1 MEYRQNLCT
10 FAYKTKHELEMKRY
24 LTYILL
30 LLLTCLCVPPVE
42 AASSVFRN
50 LSVSDGLPDLVVNV
64 IYKDSKGYV
73 WMGTNTSVERF
84 DGIRLEHYMVEGSN
98 ENLKRVFALMEMP
111 GNELWVG
118 TGMGLFRLA
127 EGAEKLERLAPE
139 MITSGV
145 HAFCK
150 VGDALYVGTEKG
162 LYVYKNGVFA
172 HVLVDKNVFSKANFV
187 TGISEGDSGV
197 LWLSTMGG
205 LKSLCLSDQKVVSFP
220 DELGKKGQNLSYYN
234 ITRIGSKVFMGTMTD
249 GLVAFDTLSKSFS
262 HYLDVGCGVIS
273 SLSGDGK
280 DLLYVG
286 TDGNGV
292 HFISVSR
299 QSVVRSF
306 RHDRDADSQI
316 RSNSV
321 YSVLVDRDGLLWIG
335 FYQLGVDYTLFQSDL
350 FSTYKYENLFD
361 SRDMAVRTIAF
372 HGSQKLIGSRDGF
385 VCIDEADGRFRSFK
399 SPRLRA
405 SIIVSSCY
413 FNGKYYIGTYG
424 GGMYV
429 LDASTLELHDFD
441 VASEPF
447 LHGHIFVIR
456 SDNRGNL
463 WIGTSAGLYCFRD
476 GKIVRHYT
484 SDSSK
489 LPEGN
494 VYEIYFD
501 SSHKGWI
508 CTETGIC
515 IWEPSSESLKNDV
528 FPEGFVHKEKIRMI
542 YETSDHQ
549 LYFLPDKGELFVS
562 DLTMNHFNRLT
573 PGTLLDGKSLM
584 AVVEDSEGWLWV
596 ATNKGM
602 YRFDKKNQVV
612 PFNFADG
619 IPSLIFINCVP
630 IKDEEGNFW
639 FGNSR
644 GLVRL
649 NGKEMGM
656 LPSRYVISLSD
667 VLVNGKSMQRQL
679 TGEEGHYSLTL
690 ENSQKSVTIQ
700 FSALTYSDPN
710 SLMYEYKLGEEGEW
724 ISLMGKSEVS
734 LYDLPSGVTSFII
747 RQIGYP
753 DSAMTLD
760 ICIPNRSWLHGLY
773 LFIIIVLVVAGV
785 YIFRR
790 CLLRVVWS
798 VLRKL
803 NGINDTEMPVVI
815 EAEKTE
821 KEPEETSQEVEIAQ
835 EEVLERPAMPKPEK
849 KSTSSTEDKYRTN
862 KVSPE
867 ECKRLFRLLEQE
879 MKRNKPYRN
888 PNLKVADLAVAIGTT
903 SHSLSYLFNQYLEK
917 NYYDYINEYRVEE
930 FKSLILKDEYA
941 KYTLTAMAE
950 LCGFSSRASFFR
962 TFKKLAGITPNEYIK
977 QVSGE
982 HRPVD

>member
-30 LLLTCLCVPPVE
+30 LLLTCLCVPQVE

-50 LSVSDGLPDLVVNV
+50 LSVSDGLPDLVINV

-127 EGAEKLERLAPE
+127 EGTEKLERLAPE

-456 SDNRGNL
+456 PDNRGNL

-515 IWEPSSESLKNDV
+515 IWDPSSESLKNDV
-528 FPEGFVHKEKIRMI
+528 FPEGFVHKEK
-542 YETSDHQ
+542 
-549 LYFLPDKGELFVS
+549 
-562 DLTMNHFNRLT
+562 
-573 PGTLLDGKSLM
+573 
-584 AVVEDSEGWLWV
+584 
-596 ATNKGM
+596 
-602 YRFDKKNQVV
+602 
-612 PFNFADG
+612 
-619 IPSLIFINCVP
+619 
-630 IKDEEGNFW
+630 
-639 FGNSR
+639 
-644 GLVRL
+644 
-649 NGKEMGM
+649 
-656 LPSRYVISLSD
+656 
-667 VLVNGKSMQRQL
+667 
-679 TGEEGHYSLTL
+679 
-690 ENSQKSVTIQ
+690 SV
-700 FSALTYSDPN
+700 
-710 SLMYEYKLGEEGEW
+710 
-724 ISLMGKSEVS
+724 
-734 LYDLPSGVTSFII
+734 
-747 RQIGYP
+747 
-753 DSAMTLD
+753 
-760 ICIPNRSWLHGLY
+760 
-773 LFIIIVLVVAGV
+773 
-785 YIFRR
+785 
-790 CLLRVVWS
+790 
-798 VLRKL
+798 
-803 NGINDTEMPVVI
+803 
-815 EAEKTE
+815 
-821 KEPEETSQEVEIAQ
+821 
-835 EEVLERPAMPKPEK
+835 
-849 KSTSSTEDKYRTN
+849 
-862 KVSPE
+862 
-867 ECKRLFRLLEQE
+867 
-879 MKRNKPYRN
+879 
-888 PNLKVADLAVAIGTT
+888 
-903 SHSLSYLFNQYLEK
+903 
-917 NYYDYINEYRVEE
+917 
-930 FKSLILKDEYA
+930 
-941 KYTLTAMAE
+941 
-950 LCGFSSRASFFR
+950 
-962 TFKKLAGITPNEYIK
+962 
-977 QVSGE
+977 
-982 HRPVD
+982 

>member
-1 MEYRQNLCT
+1 
-10 FAYKTKHELEMKRY
+10 MKKCLIY
-24 LTYILL
+24 VYL
-30 LLLTCLCVPPVE
+30 LLLTSLCCLQARAV
-42 AASSVFRN
+42 SSEIRS
-50 LSVSDGLPDLVVNV
+50 LSVSDGLPDLVINT

-98 ENLKRVFALMEMP
+98 ENLKRVFALVEMP
-111 GNELWVG
+111 DNELWVG

-127 EGAEKLERLAPE
+127 DDAEKLEQLAPE

-150 VGDALYVGTEKG
+150 LEDVLYVGTEKG
-162 LYVYKNGVFA
+162 LYVYKAGVFE
-172 HVLVDKNVFSKANFV
+172 HVLVDKNVFSRANFV
-187 TGISEGDSGV
+187 TGMAEGEGGI

-205 LKSLCLSDQKVVSFP
+205 LKSLRLSDRAITSFP
-220 DELGKKGQNLSYYN
+220 DKLAKDGQNLSFYN
-234 ITRIGSKVFMGTMTD
+234 ITRIGSKIFMGTMTS
-249 GLVAFDTLSKSFS
+249 GLVFFDTSTKHFAR
-262 HYLDVGCGVIS
+262 YLDVGCGVIS
-273 SLSGDGK
+273 ALSGDGK

-292 HFISVSR
+292 HFISVSSHR
-299 QSVVRSF
+299 VVRTF
-306 RHDRDADSQI
+306 RHDRESDGQI

-350 FSTYKYENLFD
+350 FSTYQYENVFD

-385 VCIDEADGRFRSFK
+385 VFIDEADGRFQIFK
-399 SPRLRA
+399 APRLRA

-413 FNGKYYIGTYG
+413 FDGKYYIGTYG

-429 LDASTLELHDFD
+429 LDGTTLELRDFEI
-441 VASEPF
+441 ASEPF
-447 LHGHIFVIR
+447 QYGHIFVLR
-456 SDNRGNL
+456 PDDRGNL
-463 WIGTSAGLYCFRD
+463 WIGTSAGLYCYRN
-476 GKIVRHYT
+476 GKIVRHFK

-508 CTETGIC
+508 CTESGIC
-515 IWEPSSESLKNDV
+515 IWDPSSESLKNDV

-562 DLTMNHFNRLT
+562 DLTMSHFSRLM

-602 YRFDKKNQVV
+602 YRFDKKTKVV

-619 IPSLIFINCVP
+619 IPSLIFINCIP
-630 IKDEEGNFW
+630 IKDDEGNFW

-649 NGKEMGM
+649 NGKDMDM
-656 LPSRYVISLSD
+656 LPSRYIISLSD
-667 VLVNGKSMQRQL
+667 VLVNGKSMQHQL
-679 TGEEGHYSLTL
+679 SGEEGHYVLTL
-690 ENSQKSVTIQ
+690 ENSQKSVIIQ

-710 SLMYEYKLGEEGEW
+710 SLMYEYKLGEDGEW

-734 LYDLPSGVTSFII
+734 LYDLPSGVTSFVI

-760 ICIPNRSWLHGLY
+760 ICIPDRSWYKWIYSLLA
-773 LFIIIVLVVAGV
+773 LLLVISGV
-785 YIFRR
+785 YVFRR

-803 NGINDTEMPVVI
+803 NGINDTEMPVVV
-815 EAEKTE
+815 ETEKTE

-835 EEVLERPAMPKPEK
+835 EEVLERPATPKPEK
-849 KSTSSTEDKYRTN
+849 KSTSSIEDKYRTN

-888 PNLKVADLAVAIGTT
+888 PDLKVADLAVAIGTT
-903 SHSLSYLFNQYLEK
+903 SHSLSYLFNQYLQK

-977 QVSGE
+977 QVADE

>member
-1 MEYRQNLCT
+1 
-10 FAYKTKHELEMKRY
+10 MKKC
-24 LTYILL
+24 LIYIYL
-30 LLLTCLCVPPVE
+30 LLLTSLCCLQAGAV
-42 AASSVFRN
+42 SSEIRS
-50 LSVSDGLPDLVVNV
+50 LSVSDGLPDLVINT

-98 ENLKRVFALMEMP
+98 ENLKRVFALVEMP
-111 GNELWVG
+111 DNELWVG

-127 EGAEKLERLAPE
+127 DDAEKLERLAPE

-150 VGDALYVGTEKG
+150 LGDVLYVGTEKG
-162 LYVYKNGVFA
+162 LYVYKGGVFE
-172 HVLVDKNVFSKANFV
+172 HVLVDKNVFSRANFV
-187 TGISEGDSGV
+187 TGMVEGENGI

-205 LKSLCLSDQKVVSFP
+205 LKSFRLSDQTITSFS
-220 DELGKKGQNLSYYN
+220 DKLAKNGQNLSFYN
-234 ITRIGSKVFMGTMTD
+234 ITRIGSKIFMGTMTS
-249 GLVAFDTLSKSFS
+249 GLVLFDTASKHFS
-262 HYLDVGCGVIS
+262 RYLDVGCGVIS
-273 SLSGDGK
+273 ALSGDGK

-299 QSVVRSF
+299 QRVIRTF
-306 RHDRDADSQI
+306 RHDREADSQI

-350 FSTYKYENLFD
+350 FSTYQYENLFD

-385 VCIDEADGRFRSFK
+385 VFIDEADGRFQIFK
-399 SPRLRA
+399 APRLRA

-413 FNGKYYIGTYG
+413 FDGKYYIGTYG

-429 LDASTLELHDFD
+429 LDGATLELRDFEI
-441 VASEPF
+441 ASEPF
-447 LHGHIFVIR
+447 RHGHIFVLR
-456 SDNRGNL
+456 PDDRGNL
-463 WIGTSAGLYCFRD
+463 WIGTSAGLYCYRN
-476 GKIVRHYT
+476 GKIVRHFK

-508 CTETGIC
+508 CTESGIC
-515 IWEPSSESLKNDV
+515 IWDPSSESLKNDV

-562 DLTMNHFNRLT
+562 DLTMSHFSRLT

-602 YRFDKKNQVV
+602 YRFDKKTKVI

-619 IPSLIFINCVP
+619 IPSLIFINCIP
-630 IKDEEGNFW
+630 IKDEDGNFW

-649 NGKEMGM
+649 NGKDMDM
-656 LPSRYVISLSD
+656 LPSRYIISLSD
-667 VLVNGKSMQRQL
+667 VLVNGKSMQHQL
-679 TGEEGHYSLTL
+679 SGEEGHYALTL
-690 ENSQKSVTIQ
+690 ENSQKSVIIQ

-734 LYDLPSGVTSFII
+734 LYDLPSGVTSFVI

-760 ICIPNRSWLHGLY
+760 ICIPDRSWY
-773 LFIIIVLVVAGV
+773 KWIYSLVALLLAAAGV
-785 YIFRR
+785 YVFRR
-790 CLLRVVWS
+790 SLLRVVWA

-803 NGINDTEMPVVI
+803 NGFNDAEIPTVVEEGKKEE
-815 EAEKTE
+815 EAEEVVTPEIEPLTE
-821 KEPEETSQEVEIAQ
+821 EETAAEPIE
-835 EEVLERPAMPKPEK
+835 PKSEK
-849 KSTSSTEDKYRTN
+849 KTASSADDKYRTN

-867 ECKRLFRLLEQE
+867 ECKRLYRLLEQE
-879 MKRNKPYRN
+879 MKRNKSYRN
-888 PNLKVADLAVAIGTT
+888 PNLKVADLAVAIGTS

-917 NYYDYINEYRVEE
+917 DYYDYINEYRVEE

-950 LCGFSSRASFFR
+950 YCGFSSRASFFR

>member
-1 MEYRQNLCT
+1 
-10 FAYKTKHELEMKRY
+10 
-24 LTYILL
+24 
-30 LLLTCLCVPPVE
+30 
-42 AASSVFRN
+42 
-50 LSVSDGLPDLVVNV
+50 
-64 IYKDSKGYV
+64 
-73 WMGTNTSVERF
+73 
-84 DGIRLEHYMVEGSN
+84 
-98 ENLKRVFALMEMP
+98 
-111 GNELWVG
+111 
-118 TGMGLFRLA
+118 
-127 EGAEKLERLAPE
+127 
-139 MITSGV
+139 
-145 HAFCK
+145 
-150 VGDALYVGTEKG
+150 
-162 LYVYKNGVFA
+162 
-172 HVLVDKNVFSKANFV
+172 
-187 TGISEGDSGV
+187 
-197 LWLSTMGG
+197 
-205 LKSLCLSDQKVVSFP
+205 
-220 DELGKKGQNLSYYN
+220 
-234 ITRIGSKVFMGTMTD
+234 
-249 GLVAFDTLSKSFS
+249 
-262 HYLDVGCGVIS
+262 
-273 SLSGDGK
+273 
-280 DLLYVG
+280 
-286 TDGNGV
+286 
-292 HFISVSR
+292 
-299 QSVVRSF
+299 
-306 RHDRDADSQI
+306 
-316 RSNSV
+316 
-321 YSVLVDRDGLLWIG
+321 
-335 FYQLGVDYTLFQSDL
+335 
-350 FSTYKYENLFD
+350 
-361 SRDMAVRTIAF
+361 
-372 HGSQKLIGSRDGF
+372 
-385 VCIDEADGRFRSFK
+385 
-399 SPRLRA
+399 
-405 SIIVSSCY
+405 
-413 FNGKYYIGTYG
+413 
-424 GGMYV
+424 MYV
-429 LDASTLELHDFD
+429 LDGVTLELRDFEI
-441 VASEPF
+441 ASEPF
-447 LHGHIFVIR
+447 RHGHIFVLR
-456 SDNRGNL
+456 PDDRGNL
-463 WIGTSAGLYCFRD
+463 WIGTSAGLYCYRN
-476 GKIVRHYT
+476 GKIVRHFK

-508 CTETGIC
+508 CTESGIC
-515 IWEPSSESLKNDV
+515 IWDPSSESLKNDV

-562 DLTMNHFNRLT
+562 DLTMSHFSRLT

-602 YRFDKKNQVV
+602 YRFDKKTKVV

-619 IPSLIFINCVP
+619 IPSLIFINCIP

-649 NGKEMGM
+649 NGKDMDM
-656 LPSRYVISLSD
+656 LPSRYIISLSD
-667 VLVNGKSMQRQL
+667 VLVNGKSMQHQL
-679 TGEEGHYSLTL
+679 SGEEGHYALTL
-690 ENSQKSVTIQ
+690 ENSQKSVIIQ

>member
-1 MEYRQNLCT
+1 
-10 FAYKTKHELEMKRY
+10 MKKC
-24 LTYILL
+24 LIYIYL
-30 LLLTCLCVPPVE
+30 LLLTSLCCLQAGAV
-42 AASSVFRN
+42 SSEIRS
-50 LSVSDGLPDLVVNV
+50 LSVSDGLPDLVINT

-98 ENLKRVFALMEMP
+98 ENLKRVFALVEMP

-127 EGAEKLERLAPE
+127 DDAEKLERLAPE

-150 VGDALYVGTEKG
+150 LRDVLYVGTEKG
-162 LYVYKNGVFA
+162 LYVYKGGVFE
-172 HVLVDKNVFSKANFV
+172 HVLVDKNVFSRANFV
-187 TGISEGDSGV
+187 TGMVEGENGI

-205 LKSLCLSDQKVVSFP
+205 LKSLRLSDQSITSFS
-220 DELGKKGQNLSYYN
+220 DKLAKNGQNLSFYN
-234 ITRIGSKVFMGTMTD
+234 ITRIGSKVFMGTMTS
-249 GLVAFDTLSKSFS
+249 GLVLFDTASKHFS
-262 HYLDVGCGVIS
+262 RYLDVGCGVIS
-273 SLSGDGK
+273 ALSGDGK
-280 DLLYVG
+280 DVLYVG

-299 QSVVRSF
+299 QRVIRTF
-306 RHDRDADSQI
+306 RHDREADSQI

-350 FSTYKYENLFD
+350 FSTYQYENLFD

-385 VCIDEADGRFRSFK
+385 VFIDEADGRFQIFK
-399 SPRLRA
+399 APRLRA

-413 FNGKYYIGTYG
+413 FDGKYYIGTYG

-429 LDASTLELHDFD
+429 LDGATLELRDFEI
-441 VASEPF
+441 ASEPF
-447 LHGHIFVIR
+447 RHGHIFVLR
-456 SDNRGNL
+456 PDDRGNL
-463 WIGTSAGLYCFRD
+463 WIGTSAGLYCYRN
-476 GKIVRHYT
+476 GKIVRHFK

-508 CTETGIC
+508 CTESGIC
-515 IWEPSSESLKNDV
+515 IWDPSSESLKNDV
-528 FPEGFVHKEKIRMI
+528 FPEGFVHKEKIQMI
-542 YETSDHQ
+542 YETSDH
-549 LYFLPDKGELFVS
+549 LLFFLPHKGNLFVS
-562 DLTMNHFNRLT
+562 DLTMMHYNRVFLSN
-573 PGTLLDGKSLM
+573 LLDGTSLM

-596 ATNKGM
+596 ATNKGI
-602 YRFDKKNQVV
+602 YRFDKKNKLV
-612 PFNFADG
+612 PFNFAGG
-619 IPSLIFINCVP
+619 IPSLIFINCIP
-630 IKDEEGNFW
+630 IKDEKGNFW
-639 FGNSR
+639 FGNAK
-644 GLVRL
+644 GLVCL
-649 NGKEMGM
+649 NEKKINK

-667 VLVNGKSMQRQL
+667 VLVNGKSVQHQL
-679 TGEEGHYSLTL
+679 SYDKGRYSLML
-690 ENSQKSVTIQ
+690 ENSQKSVNVQ
-700 FSALTYSDPN
+700 FSPLTYSDPN

-734 LYDLPSGVTSFII
+734 LYDLPSGVTSFVI

-760 ICIPNRSWLHGLY
+760 ICIPDRSWHKWIYSLLA
-773 LFIIIVLVVAGV
+773 LLLVVAGV
-785 YIFRR
+785 YVFRR

-803 NGINDTEMPVVI
+803 NGLNDTEMLVVV
-815 EAEKTE
+815 
-821 KEPEETSQEVEIAQ
+821 EPEKKEEAVEEVAQ
-835 EEVLERPAMPKPEK
+835 EIEPVAEEAVAEPVEPKPEK
-849 KSTSSTEDKYRTN
+849 KTASSADDKYRTN

-867 ECKRLFRLLEQE
+867 ECKRLYRLLEQE

-950 LCGFSSRASFFR
+950 YCGFSSRASFFR

>member
-1 MEYRQNLCT
+1 
-10 FAYKTKHELEMKRY
+10 
-24 LTYILL
+24 
-30 LLLTCLCVPPVE
+30 
-42 AASSVFRN
+42 
-50 LSVSDGLPDLVVNV
+50 
-64 IYKDSKGYV
+64 
-73 WMGTNTSVERF
+73 
-84 DGIRLEHYMVEGSN
+84 
-98 ENLKRVFALMEMP
+98 
-111 GNELWVG
+111 
-118 TGMGLFRLA
+118 
-127 EGAEKLERLAPE
+127 
-139 MITSGV
+139 
-145 HAFCK
+145 
-150 VGDALYVGTEKG
+150 
-162 LYVYKNGVFA
+162 
-172 HVLVDKNVFSKANFV
+172 
-187 TGISEGDSGV
+187 
-197 LWLSTMGG
+197 
-205 LKSLCLSDQKVVSFP
+205 
-220 DELGKKGQNLSYYN
+220 
-234 ITRIGSKVFMGTMTD
+234 
-249 GLVAFDTLSKSFS
+249 
-262 HYLDVGCGVIS
+262 
-273 SLSGDGK
+273 
-280 DLLYVG
+280 
-286 TDGNGV
+286 
-292 HFISVSR
+292 
-299 QSVVRSF
+299 
-306 RHDRDADSQI
+306 
-316 RSNSV
+316 
-321 YSVLVDRDGLLWIG
+321 
-335 FYQLGVDYTLFQSDL
+335 
-350 FSTYKYENLFD
+350 
-361 SRDMAVRTIAF
+361 
-372 HGSQKLIGSRDGF
+372 
-385 VCIDEADGRFRSFK
+385 
-399 SPRLRA
+399 
-405 SIIVSSCY
+405 
-413 FNGKYYIGTYG
+413 
-424 GGMYV
+424 
-429 LDASTLELHDFD
+429 
-441 VASEPF
+441 
-447 LHGHIFVIR
+447 
-456 SDNRGNL
+456 
-463 WIGTSAGLYCFRD
+463 
-476 GKIVRHYT
+476 
-484 SDSSK
+484 
-489 LPEGN
+489 
-494 VYEIYFD
+494 
-501 SSHKGWI
+501 
-508 CTETGIC
+508 
-515 IWEPSSESLKNDV
+515 
-528 FPEGFVHKEKIRMI
+528 MI

>member
-1 MEYRQNLCT
+1 MRKYLKYIFLC
-10 FAYKTKHELEMKRY
+10 
-24 LTYILL
+24 LL
-30 LLLTCLCVPPVE
+30 LCSYAFQTKAV
-42 AASSVFRN
+42 SSVFRN
-50 LSVSDGLPDLVVNV
+50 LSVSDGLPDLVVNA
-64 IYKDSKGYV
+64 IYKDSRGYV

-84 DGIRLEHYMVEGSN
+84 DGIRLAHYMVEGSN
-98 ENLKRVFALMEMP
+98 ENLKRVFAFVEMP
-111 GNELWVG
+111 GDELWVG
-118 TGMGLFRLA
+118 TGMGIFRLTA
-127 EGAEKLERLAPE
+127 GHDKLERLASE

-150 VGDALYVGTEKG
+150 VGDALYIGSEKG
-162 LYVYKNGVFA
+162 VYIYRKGTFK
-172 HVLVDKNVFSKANFV
+172 HLLVDKNVFSSANFV
-187 TGISEGDSGV
+187 TGMVEGENGI
-197 LWLSTMGG
+197 LWLATMGG
-205 LKSLCLSDQKVVSFP
+205 LKSLRLSDRSIHAFS
-220 DELGKKGQNLSYYN
+220 DSLGKNGQNLSFYN
-234 ITRIGSKVFMGTMTD
+234 ITRIGQKVFLGTMTE
-249 GLVAFDTLSKSFS
+249 GLIVFDTSAKRFE
-262 HYLDVGCGVIS
+262 HYVDVGCIIIS
-273 SLSGDGK
+273 SLSSDGK

-292 HFISVSR
+292 HFISTR
-299 QSVVRSF
+299 RRRVVRSF
-306 RHDRDADSQI
+306 QHEHDSESNI

-321 YSVLVDRDGLLWIG
+321 YSVLVDRDGLIWVG
-335 FYQLGVDYTLFQSDL
+335 FYQLGVDYTLYQSDL
-350 FSTYKYENLFD
+350 FSTYKYGDVFD

-385 VCIDEADGRFRSFK
+385 VFIDESKGHFQCFK
-399 SPRLRA
+399 TPRLRA
-405 SIIVSSCY
+405 SIILSSCY

-429 LDASTLELHDFD
+429 LDAATMELHDFD
-441 VASEPF
+441 IVSEPF
-447 LHGHIFVIR
+447 MHGHIFSIR
-456 SDNRGNL
+456 PDYQGNL
-463 WIGTSAGLYCFRD
+463 WIGTSEGLYCFRE
-476 GKIVRHYT
+476 GKIMHHYT

-508 CTETGIC
+508 CTENGLC
-515 IWEPSSESLKNDV
+515 IWDPSSRSLKNDV

-542 YETSDHQ
+542 YETSDHH

-562 DLTMNHFNRLT
+562 DLSMNHFSRLT

-602 YRFDKKNQVV
+602 YRFDKKGQVV

-619 IPSLIFINCVP
+619 IPSLIFINCIP

-649 NGKEMGM
+649 DGKQMDM

-667 VLVNGKSMQRQL
+667 VLVNGKSMQQQL
-679 TGEEGHYSLTL
+679 TGGKGHYSLTL
-690 ENSQKSVTIQ
+690 ENAQKSVTIQ

-710 SLMYEYKLGEEGEW
+710 SLMYEYKLGEDGEW

-747 RQIGYP
+747 RQMGYP
-753 DSAMTLD
+753 DSSMTLD
-760 ICIPNRSWLHGLY
+760 ICIPNGSWLRWIYVFAVIAL
-773 LFIIIVLVVAGV
+773 LVAGI
-785 YIFRR
+785 YAFRR
-790 CLLRVVWS
+790 CLLRIVWS

-803 NGINDTEMPVVI
+803 NGISDTEMPIAI
-815 EAEKTE
+815 ESEKVE
-821 KEPEETSQEVEIAQ
+821 KETEEMPQGVETLH
-835 EEVLERPAMPKPEK
+835 EEALEEPVEQLKSEK
-849 KSTSSTEDKYRTN
+849 KAGASADGKYRTN

-867 ECKRLFRLLEQE
+867 ECKRLYRLLEQE
-879 MKRNKPYRN
+879 MKRSKPYRN

-903 SHSLSYLFNQYLEK
+903 SHALSYLFNQYLEK
-917 NYYDYINEYRVEE
+917 NYYDYINEYRVGE
-930 FKSLILKDEYA
+930 FKSLILKEEYA
-941 KYTLTAMAE
+941 RYTLTALAE

-962 TFKKLAGITPNEYIK
+962 TFKKLTGITPNEYIK

-982 HRPVD
+982 HPPVD